1 MRVKAP
7 GFAGGDR
14 TSIDLPAPQQ
24 QLLERVQ
31 AAGKPIVLV
40 LMNGS
45 ALGVNWADA
54 HVPAI
59 VEAWYPGGD
68 GGTAVAQLI
77 AGDYSPGGRLPVTFY
92 KSVDQLPA
100 FNDYSMAARTY
111 RYFTGEPLYPFG
123 HGLSYTSFRY
133 GKPRL
138 SSAAIDAKGAVT
150 VSVDVTNSGA
160 MDGDEV
166 VQLYLSHPGKL
177 GAPIRALQG
186 FQRIHL
192 KRGETKTVEFSLRDR
207 SLSLVD
213 AAGVRKVESGE
224 VDVWVGGGQ
233 PVARPGLTMASGTKA
248 TFTITGGATLP
259 E

>member
-1 MRVKAP
+1 
-7 GFAGGDR
+7 
-14 TSIDLPAPQQ
+14 
-24 QLLERVQ
+24 
-31 AAGKPIVLV
+31 
-40 LMNGS
+40 MNGS
-45 ALGVNWADA
+45 ALGVDWADA

-68 GGTAVAQLI
+68 GGTAVARLI

-100 FNDYSMAARTY
+100 FNDYAMSGRTY

-133 GKPRL
+133 GKPRV
-138 SSAAIDAKGAVT
+138 SSATIDAKGAVT

-166 VQLYLSHPGKL
+166 VQLFVTHPGKAL
-177 GAPIRALQG
+177 APIRALEG

-192 KRGETKTVEFSLRDR
+192 KRGETKTVEFTLRDR
-207 SLSLVD
+207 ALSLVD
-213 AAGVRKVESGE
+213 AKGVRRIDPGQ

-233 PVARPGLTMASGTKA
+233 PVARSGLAMASGAKA
-248 TFTITGGATLP
+248 TFTIKGSVTLP